1 FLAAAMDTDLEHGV
15 RHTLR
20 NVVASSDVRIWE
32 TDLSVSDETYCCAPA
47 VVWLQRLDK
56 GRVRELHL
64 LHRRSDP

>member
-1 FLAAAMDTDLEHGV
+1 M
-15 RHTLR
+15 
-20 NVVASSDVRIWE
+20 
-32 TDLSVSDETYCCAPA
+32 SDETYCCAPA